1 MLTDFIARAVLLFPR
16 VIPSLKSSFFKTYDF
31 MLRTI
36 EGLVKGVYNGN
47 VSGDFVDIMQSLITG
62 QMTQAYQQ
70 AWEDSGE
77 TSFSLPDYL
86 QSALQATINE
96 QADFDFIYNFYQ
108 DIVDAKVDGTPI
120 EPLLARAELWAQRYT
135 EAYND
140 AVHLMELE
148 NGGKEEWVLGDTE
161 QHCWICRSLNGIV
174 MYAHEWEE
182 LGIEPQNAPNPILSL
197 SNGDENGCG
206 GWRCDCRKQPTDRRR
221 TPKGFN
227 TVLNLIGQ

>member
-1 MLTDFIARAVLLFPR
+1 MLN
-16 VIPSLKSSFFKTYDF
+16 
-31 MLRTI
+31 TI
-36 EGLVKGVYNGN
+36 ERLVTSVYNGN
-47 VSGDFVDIMQSLITG
+47 MGGDFVDIMQSLITG

-86 QSALQATINE
+86 QSALQATIIE
-96 QADFDFIYNFYQ
+96 QADFDFIYGFYQ
-108 DIVDAKVDGTPI
+108 DIINARVDKTPI
-120 EPLLARAELWAQRYT
+120 DPLLARAELWAQRYT